1 LDEQRS
7 TPLAFTIARSFP
19 RARESLRRHAEV
31 GARQEN
37 HLRQT
42 YDRCAAICT
51 VDGADIAEE
60 LVRQGLGPDCPR
72 FSGGRYQQA
81 ELRGRRAGRRAG
93 RNDRGDVSPAR
104 LLPGAVS
111 PNVAMT
117 GGPSRFFAIPER
129 VL

>member
-1 LDEQRS
+1 
-7 TPLAFTIARSFP
+7 
-19 RARESLRRHAEV
+19 LRRHAEV

-72 FSGGRYQQA
+72 FSGGRYQAAERQA
-81 ELRGRRAGRRAG
+81 AAAGRHDPRDVPPAAILAG
-93 RNDRGDVSPAR
+93 GR
-104 LLPGAVS
+104 
-111 PNVAMT
+111 
-117 GGPSRFFAIPER
+117 
-129 VL
+129 